1 MRKFIITSLLIILA
15 IFACSKQPVPPTTPV
30 GTPPLTAQ
38 DVARLTA
45 QAVNVAVAMNELIVV
60 GITDREGNVLG
71 RFAMTGA
78 TIAQPATQPVLGE
91 LAKARTA
98 AYLSSN
104 QHAFTPLTACFITRS
119 HFPPPAPNTPA
130 GPLFGVPVS
139 QLAVSDV
146 QPNGAPTPP
155 LGPNLGPPYAL
166 GLTSISGGIPVY
178 VNGLLAGGLGISGG
192 SNTVLG
198 IPGGPGNV
206 LLNQM
211 LNFCTGISQDEVI
224 ALAAVSGYAPSQNIV
239 GSTVSVDGLQL
250 LYNNTTAVNFAFTLT
265 PDSLAQFGAWLIG
278 PLDSPPPQ
286 LPGSGFLANYPARAG
301 QVLTIDDVNTI
312 INNAVATTIRTRA
325 GIRQP
330 NGSRA
335 QVFIAVSDLNGDILG
350 LYRTPDATVFS
361 LDVAA
366 QKARTAV
373 AFSDPNDPLGQ
384 QFRSL
389 LGQPNNAPLAVSTRA
404 VGFLSQRYFPPGIDG
419 GTPPGQRP
427 PNIGPLYQYT
437 DGQNDFIFQI
447 NTPVRNPIRNG
458 IQIFPGGVPLY
469 KNGVLAGGIGIS
481 GDGVDQDDY
490 IAVAG
495 AGAFNAPM
503 SIRTDQYSYQN
514 VRLPWVK
521 FPRNPEN

>member
-1 MRKFIITSLLIILA
+1 MKRKLLLLALILLS
-15 IFACSKQPVPPTTPV
+15 CSKQPTPPATPV

-45 QAVNVAVAMNELIVV
+45 QAVNVAVTMNELIVV

-178 VNGLLAGGLGISGG
+178 VNGLLAGGLGVSGG

-198 IPGGPGNV
+198 VPGGPGNI

-224 ALAAVSGYAPSQNIV
+224 ALTAVAGYAPPANII
-239 GSTVSVDGLQL
+239 GSTVSVDGFQL
-250 LYNNTTAVNFAFTLT
+250 LYNNTNALNFAFTFT
-265 PDSLAQFGAWLIG
+265 SDSLAAYGTWLIG
-278 PLDSPPPQ
+278 PLDSPPAQ
-286 LPGSGFLANYPARAG
+286 LPASGILPNFPVRSG
-301 QVLTIDDVNTI
+301 QVLTADDVSTI
-312 INNAVATTIRTRA
+312 INTAVATASRTRA

-330 NGSRA
+330 SGSRA
-335 QVFIAVSDLNGDILG
+335 QVFIAVCDLNGDILG
-350 LYRTPDATVFS
+350 IYRTPDATVFS
-361 LDVAA
+361 LDVSA

-384 QFRSL
+384 QFRGLVGLPGNS
-389 LGQPNNAPLAVSTRA
+389 PLAVSTRA

-427 PNIGPLYQYT
+427 PSIGPLYQYT

-447 NTPVRNPIRNG
+447 NTPVRDPIRNG
-458 IQIFPGGVPLY
+458 IQIFPGGIPLY
-469 KNGVLAGGIGIS
+469 KNGVIAGGIGIS

-490 IAVAG
+490 IATTG
-495 AGAFNAPM
+495 AGVYNSAPN
-503 SIRTDQYSYQN
+503 IRTDQYFYQN

-521 FPRNPEN
+521 FPRNPENL